1 MREKT
6 IYVADDGKEFRD
18 KKMCEMYDAQ
28 CYYGMR
34 FFKDG
39 KEFNAYAR
47 TFFEA
52 VEVIDFIVITDASIA
67 QDFFDIVGDLFE
79 VNFCPDKVADGEVY
93 QVSQDEDGGI
103 YFYNLKTILEQLD
116 SYMMNLRD
124 QYHEYREYCGIEEH
138 ICEW

>member
-28 CYYGMR
+28 CFYGMR

-47 TFFEA
+47 TFCETID
-52 VEVIDFIVITDASIA
+52 VIDFIVITDESLA
-67 QDFFDIVGDLFE
+67 QSFFDVIGDLCDI
-79 VNFCPDKVADGEVY
+79 NFCPDKVSSGEVY
-93 QVSQDEDGGI
+93 QVSQSEDGEI
-103 YFYNLKTILEQLD
+103 YFYNLISILQQLD